1 MIDSAY
7 FVKSTFFR
15 NQLFSEILLNP
26 AIVCIYVTDLLSMC
40 MKKFDTEKVFFFF
53 FCNTTRFSTEPFS
66 EGRSLCDHL
75 L

>member
-1 MIDSAY
+1 MKRLLLIKKMIDSAY
-7 FVKSTFFR
+7 FVKSTLLR

-53 FCNTTRFSTEPFS
+53 FAI
-66 EGRSLCDHL
+66 
-75 L
+75 